1 MARRPAATS
10 GKAGAGTRVADR
22 RRGRPGTPFGEAT
35 LKPAKADPC
44 PRLMVT
50 MPGSAFVQQ
59 LGVRRARMRPRR
71 LSVRALDALLDERIQ
86 AVGYPR
92 CSAPGWQS

>member
-1 MARRPAATS
+1 M
-10 GKAGAGTRVADR
+10 K
-22 RRGRPGTPFGEAT
+22 
-35 LKPAKADPC
+35 LAKTGPC

-86 AVGYPR
+86 AVGSPALLGIVVAVMTPR
-92 CSAPGWQS
+92 ELVERPADVG